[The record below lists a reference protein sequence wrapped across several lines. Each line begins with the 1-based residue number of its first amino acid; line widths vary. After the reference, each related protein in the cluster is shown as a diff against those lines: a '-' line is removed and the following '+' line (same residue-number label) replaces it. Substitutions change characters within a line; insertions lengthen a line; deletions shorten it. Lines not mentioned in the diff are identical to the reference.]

1 MMAYHRDKLILNN
14 SLLRVLEHFRLAKVD
29 YARNVTKYTEIQR
42 DQDNAILKA
51 YGIDVK
57 EENPIGMERP
67 NNCPRCNEPNDKI
80 ARFCWKCGMILDKTL
95 SEKKP
100 KEEAKV
106 IEESVISSTV
116 VKDSTKS
123 IVKSFPPEFK
133 DPILEAVLSDVFND
147 TLKLQKYREELLK
160 KGIYKERLADYS

>member
-1 MMAYHRDKLILNN
+1 
-14 SLLRVLEHFRLAKVD
+14 
-29 YARNVTKYTEIQR
+29 
-42 DQDNAILKA
+42 
-51 YGIDVK
+51 
-57 EENPIGMERP
+57 
-67 NNCPRCNEPNDKI
+67 
-80 ARFCWKCGMILDKTL
+80 MILDKTL